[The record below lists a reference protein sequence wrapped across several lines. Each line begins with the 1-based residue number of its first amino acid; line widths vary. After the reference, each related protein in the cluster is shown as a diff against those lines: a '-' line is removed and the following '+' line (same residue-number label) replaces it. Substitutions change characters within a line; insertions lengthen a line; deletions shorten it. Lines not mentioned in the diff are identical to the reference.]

1 MSFGD
6 RPEVPSLAWDEL
18 VNETQAQVIEWLV
31 DPERHGSQRD
41 LAARL
46 GIHEATISKWKKDYL
61 FRRAWDKRLADLN
74 VAPDRIQR
82 VIDSIYNAACK
93 EDMKAAELY
102 LKFVDRFTP
111 KVQVQG
117 AEDKKVAEMSDEEL
131 AKQLRQGIHLLEGGE
146 AAEG

>member
-1 MSFGD
+1 
-6 RPEVPSLAWDEL
+6 LC
-18 VNETQAQVIEWLV
+18 
-31 DPERHGSQRD
+31 DPERQGSQRD
-41 LAARL
+41 LAADL

-74 VAPDRIQR
+74 VSPDRIQR

-117 AEDKKVAEMSDEEL
+117 AEDRSVKEMSDDEL
-131 AKQLRQGIHLLEGGE
+131 AKQFREGLQVLEGGAA
-146 AAEG
+146 AAEA